1 MPEGK
6 WDCLQQTAVLSGF
19 RQFYKAM
26 LIYNS
31 QDISSCKL
39 HFRHSK
45 RGAAKSELLN
55 SRSSAPRSPRRL
67 LFHGGALGIPETFL
81 LLIHF
86 PWLREFTA
94 SIRPYSQIELK
105 SFGNTNKATTSWP
118 CSVLNFCFIGWNT
131 QARKFSL
138 CYALCMHCVPESG
151 SCAGKWRVPRGPTTS
166 FGAGMEWPGLCL
178 PILWKMHLCALV
190 TSGLISSFSHF
201 SPL

>member
-6 WDCLQQTAVLSGF
+6 SDCLQQTAVLSGF

-39 HFRHSK
+39 HFRHPK
-45 RGAAKSELLN
+45 RGAAKSQLLN
-55 SRSSAPRSPRRL
+55 SRSSAPHSPRWL

-81 LLIHF
+81 LLIHS
-86 PWLREFTA
+86 PWLRESTA
-94 SIRPYSQIELK
+94 SIGPYTQIQLK
-105 SFGNTNKATTSWP
+105 SLSNKNKATTSWL

-131 QARKFSL
+131 WARKFSR
-138 CYALCMHCVPESG
+138 YALHTTEWELCWEMTTAQGSHCFIWS
-151 SCAGKWRVPRGPTTS
+151 WDRVT
-166 FGAGMEWPGLCL
+166 WPLL
-178 PILWKMHLCALV
+178 THPLEDALYKDLCALV

>member
-39 HFRHSK
+39 HFWHPK

-67 LFHGGALGIPETFL
+67 LFRGGALGIPETFL

-86 PWLREFTA
+86 PWLRESTA

-138 CYALCMHCVPESG
+138 CYALCTREWELCWEMTSAQG
-151 SCAGKWRVPRGPTTS
+151 SHPFIWSWDRVTWPLLTHPLEDAPVC
-166 FGAGMEWPGLCL
+166 FGNEWVNKQLF
-178 PILWKMHLCALV
+178 
-190 TSGLISSFSHF
+190 TFFSSVA
-201 SPL
+201 